1 MSVRPPLPH
10 LPDPTG
16 VRSDPPGRAGDS
28 LAGKVAFLSRPGSY
42 PEACSRV
49 DRIETHFSWVFL
61 AGTHAYKLKKPVHDD
76 VLDLRTVES
85 RRRNCFEEML
95 TNRRFAPQIYEAVLP
110 LAFDAFGEYRLDGD
124 GRATDWLL
132 RMRRVP
138 GHKALDRV
146 IARGEF
152 DAAALG
158 PVVALLCG
166 VYARCPVD
174 VAPEIY
180 RARLAATVDQ
190 NEAELSR
197 PVFALP
203 AQPIESLCREQRSSI
218 AAPAVAA
225 RVRERRIVEGHGDL
239 RPEHIFLTR
248 PPVIIDALEF
258 SRELRIVDTADELG
272 YLALECERLGVPQA
286 RDAIFG
292 EYVRFTGDKPP
303 GWVVHFYQSLRA
315 CVRARLAI
323 RHLRDPAVRER
334 DHWRDTCRSYLDL
347 ARCHLEAASRG
358 Q

>member
-10 LPDPTG
+10 LPDPASR
-16 VRSDPPGRAGDS
+16 RSDPPVRAGDP
-28 LAGKVAFLSRPGSY
+28 LAGKVAFLSRPDSY

-61 AGTHAYKLKKPVHDD
+61 AGTHVYKLKKPVHDG
-76 VLDLRTVES
+76 VLDLRAVES
-85 RRRNCFEEML
+85 RRRNCVEEML
-95 TNRRFAPQIYEAVLP
+95 TNRRFAPQLYEAVLP
-110 LAFDAFGEYRLDGD
+110 LTVDAGGEYCLGGDGD
-124 GRATDWLL
+124 ATDWLL
-132 RMRRVP
+132 RMGRMP
-138 GHKALDRV
+138 GHSALDRV

-152 DAAALG
+152 DATALA

-174 VAPEIY
+174 VGPEIY
-180 RARLAATVDQ
+180 RARLASIVDENQ
-190 NEAELSR
+190 TELSR
-197 PVFALP
+197 PALALP
-203 AQPIESLCREQRSSI
+203 AQPIESLCREQRSLI
-218 AAPAVAA
+218 AAPALAA
-225 RVRERRIVEGHGDL
+225 RVREHRIVEGHGDL

-292 EYVRFTGDKPP
+292 EYARLAGDDPP
-303 GWVVHFYQSLRA
+303 RWVVHFYQSLRA

-323 RHLRDPAVRER
+323 RHLRDPAVRDR
-334 DHWRDTCRSYLDL
+334 DRWRDACRSYLDL
-347 ARCHLEAASRG
+347 AGCHIVAASRG